1 MIVLHKPDLE
11 ELWFKQVMLADAE
24 TMSYNHAYG
33 GTIAFPPQCWEAWYK
48 RWIIHHENRRFYRY
62 IKQNETFVGE
72 IAYHFDEQLQLYLAD
87 VIVFA
92 PYRTKGYGRTA
103 LQLLCDAAREQ
114 GIRQLYDNIAL
125 DNPAISLFLSCGFR
139 EVFRTE
145 EFILVEKNLGE

>member
-33 GTIAFPPQCWEAWYK
+33 GTSAVPPQCWEAWYK

-139 EVFRTE
+139 EVLRTE